1 MAENNNDT
9 KSCPYCSETIKSEAI
24 KCRYCGE
31 MLENHTIPTN
41 TQPEV
46 KGVERSVHF
55 KGSPSLLILTGII
68 LKAIV
73 GLTAIFFIAF
83 FPLTWLG
90 GLANLKIVLLF
101 GQYRLWVSL
110 IITFIPMLIIA
121 YKFFQVKSIIYSI
134 TNDRLEFE
142 TGIFSKEIS
151 NLDLFRIKDINLNR
165 SLIDRIFGIGTIY
178 LVTSDTTH
186 PEFVLHKIRKSRDV
200 YDILKRLS
208 LDADKKRGVIHYE

>member
-1 MAENNNDT
+1 M
-9 KSCPYCSETIKSEAI
+9 
-24 KCRYCGE
+24 
-31 MLENHTIPTN
+31 
-41 TQPEV
+41 
-46 KGVERSVHF
+46 F
-55 KGSPSLLILTGII
+55 
-68 LKAIV
+68 
-73 GLTAIFFIAF
+73 
-83 FPLTWLG
+83 
-90 GLANLKIVLLF
+90 
-101 GQYRLWVSL
+101 VSL